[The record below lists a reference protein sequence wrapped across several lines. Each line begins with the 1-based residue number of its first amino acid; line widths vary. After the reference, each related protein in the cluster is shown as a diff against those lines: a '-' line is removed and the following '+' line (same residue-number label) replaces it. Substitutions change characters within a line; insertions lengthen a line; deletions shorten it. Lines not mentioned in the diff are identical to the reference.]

1 MALRRFR
8 ADLHVHSCLSP
19 CGELESYPRR
29 IVERALE
36 AGLDIVALTDHN
48 TAENVAATVRAAR
61 GTRLT
66 VLPGMEIASA
76 EEVHVLGLFETVDDI
91 LPVQDEVLRG
101 LPDVPAGAAFIRDQV
116 IVDAEDVVT
125 GFSPRFLM
133 AATRLDVR
141 AVVELIRRRGGL
153 AIAAHIDRPSFSVVS
168 QLGFVPPDLEFDA
181 LEVSPLMTF
190 AEARAGILS
199 ASRLPVVRF
208 SDAHRPEEIGRAST
222 EFRLAAPRLAEIR
235 KALRNADGRKVLEP

>member
-36 AGLDIVALTDHN
+36 AGLDIVAVTDHN
-48 TAENVAATVRAAR
+48 TAENVAATVRAAK

-91 LPVQDEVLRG
+91 LPVQDEVFRG
-101 LPDVPAGAAFIRDQV
+101 LPDVPAGAAFVRDQV
-116 IVDAEDVVT
+116 IVDAEDGVT

-141 AVVELIRRRGGL
+141 GVVELIHRRGGL

-168 QLGFVPPDLEFDA
+168 QLGFVPPDLELDA

-190 AEARAGILS
+190 AEARAGTCPRADSRWSVSPTPIGPKRS
-199 ASRLPVVRF
+199 AGVDRIP
-208 SDAHRPEEIGRAST
+208 AGGP
-222 EFRLAAPRLAEIR
+222 AARGDPKGPSKRRR
-235 KALRNADGRKVLEP
+235 KEGP

>member
-36 AGLDIVALTDHN
+36 AGLDIIAVTDHN
-48 TAENVAATVRAAR
+48 SAANVAATVRAAR

-76 EEVHVLGLFETVDDI
+76 EEVHILGLFETLEEI
-91 LPVQDEVLRG
+91 LPIQDEVLRG
-101 LPDVPAGAAFIRDQV
+101 LPDVPAGAAFVDDQV
-116 IVDAEDVVT
+116 VVDAEDGVT
-125 GFSPRFLM
+125 GFSPHFLM

-141 AVVELIRRRGGL
+141 EVVDLIRRRGGL
-153 AIAAHIDRPSFSVVS
+153 AIAAHVDRPSFSVVS
-168 QLGFVPPDLEFDA
+168 QLGFVPSDLDLDA
-181 LEVSPLMTF
+181 LEVSPLTTLS
-190 AEARAGILS
+190 EARAGLGSGI
-199 ASRLPVVRF
+199 RLPLVRF
-208 SDAHRPEEIGRAST
+208 SDAHRPEEIGRVWT
-222 EFRLAAPRLAEIR
+222 GFRLEAPRLAEIR
-235 KALRNADGRKVLEP
+235 MALRETDGRGVVET